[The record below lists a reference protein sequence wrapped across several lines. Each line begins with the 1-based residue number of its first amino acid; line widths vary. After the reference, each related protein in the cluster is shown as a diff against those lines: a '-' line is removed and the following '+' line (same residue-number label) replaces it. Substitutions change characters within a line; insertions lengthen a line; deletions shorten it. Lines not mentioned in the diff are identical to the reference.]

1 MSSNKHASLCQ
12 KTPSL
17 CRELQKAPA
26 LLLTE
31 DIRFKALLNERIDS
45 VAELFPCTYNSPYYK
60 FISKSDLSAET
71 SPLKVGVMLSGGPAP
86 GGHNVIL
93 GLLHSIKKL
102 HPNSQLLGFI
112 RNGEGLLNNN
122 TVEITDE
129 FIEEFRNS
137 GGFNCIG
144 TGRTNIITEENKAR
158 CLQTANELDL
168 DGLVIIGGDGSN
180 TATAILAEYFAKHQ
194 AKTVLV
200 GVPKTI
206 DGDLQHLF
214 LDLTFGFDTATKFYS
229 SIISN
234 ISRDALSCKGHYH
247 FIKLMGRSSSHITLE
262 CALQTHPNIALIGE
276 EIAEKSISL
285 ETLIHDI
292 CETIADRAAMGK
304 YHGVILIPEG
314 VIEFIPEIQSLVK
327 EIESIPEQE
336 NLYQAL
342 SLSSQQLL
350 CQFPEDICHQL
361 LYNRDAHGNVYV
373 SKISVDKLLIHLVRQ
388 HLETHFRQVPFN
400 AISHFLG
407 YEGRSGTPT
416 HFDNVYSYNL
426 GYGAGVLVFNR
437 CNGYLSTI
445 EGLTSPIE
453 KWRLRALPI
462 VRMLTTK
469 QGKDSKHYPLIKKRL
484 VDIANPVFNK
494 FSLYRKI
501 WALEDSYRFV
511 GPLQI
516 HSTEDAHS
524 DDFPPL
530 ILFLN
535 HNEWQKRCSIC
546 LEIPDQDY

>member
-1 MSSNKHASLCQ
+1 MSSCKHSSLCQ
-12 KTPSL
+12 KTPPL

-31 DIRFKALLNERIDS
+31 DKRFSALLDERIEP
-45 VAELFPCTYNSPYYK
+45 VAELFPHTYTSPYRK
-60 FISKSDLSAET
+60 FVPKSDLPLNIA
-71 SPLKVGVMLSGGPAP
+71 PLKVGVMLSGGPAP

-102 HPNSQLLGFI
+102 HPDSQLLGFL
-112 RNGEGLLNNN
+112 RDGHGLLNNN
-122 TVEITDE
+122 TVEITEE
-129 FIEEFRNS
+129 FMQEFRNS

-158 CLQTANELDL
+158 CLQTANQLDL

-180 TATAILAEYFAKHQ
+180 TATAILAEYFAKHH
-194 AKTVLV
+194 AKTVLI

-262 CALQTHPNIALIGE
+262 CALQTHPNMALIGE
-276 EIAEKSISL
+276 EIAEKGTSL
-285 ETLIHDI
+285 NSLIQEI
-292 CETIADRAAMGK
+292 CEVIADRAAMGK
-304 YHGVILIPEG
+304 YYGVILIPEG
-314 VIEFIPEIQSLVK
+314 IIEFIPEIQTLVK
-327 EIESIPEQE
+327 EIESLPESADLFQE
-336 NLYQAL
+336 L
-342 SLSSQQLL
+342 SSSSQQLL
-350 CQFPEDICHQL
+350 NQFPEDIRHQL

-373 SKISVDKLLIHLVRQ
+373 SKISVDKLLIYLVQQ
-388 HLETHFRQVPFN
+388 HLETHFKQVPFN

-426 GYGAGVLVFNR
+426 GYGAGILVFNR
-437 CNGYLSTI
+437 CNGYLTTI

-469 QGKDSKHYPLIKKRL
+469 KNKDGSIRPLIKKRL
-484 VDIANPVFNK
+484 VDISSPVFSK

-516 HSTEDAHS
+516 HSPENSHS

>member
-1 MSSNKHASLCQ
+1 MSSSKHSSLCQ
-12 KTPSL
+12 KTPPL

-31 DIRFKALLNERIDS
+31 DTRFSALLNDRVET
-45 VAELFPCTYNSPYYK
+45 VAQLFPCTYESPYRK
-60 FISKSDLSAET
+60 FIPKSDLPLDIA
-71 SPLKVGVMLSGGPAP
+71 PLKVGVMLSGGPAP

-102 HPNSQLLGFI
+102 HPHSKLLGFI
-112 RNGEGLLNNN
+112 RNGHGLLNNN
-122 TVEITDE
+122 TVEITEE
-129 FIEEFRNS
+129 FMKEFRNS

-158 CLQTANELDL
+158 CLQTANQLDL

-180 TATAILAEYFAKHQ
+180 TATAILAEYFAKHR
-194 AKTVLV
+194 AKTVLI

-262 CALQTHPNIALIGE
+262 CALQTHPNMALIGE
-276 EIAEKSISL
+276 EIAEKGTSL
-285 ETLIHDI
+285 SALIQGI
-292 CETIADRAAMGK
+292 CEMISDRAAMGK

-314 VIEFIPEIQSLVK
+314 VIEFIPEIQTLVK
-327 EIESIPEQE
+327 EIESFPEQTD
-336 NLYQAL
+336 LSQAL
-342 SLSSQQLL
+342 SPSSQQLL
-350 CQFPEDICHQL
+350 HQFPEDIRHQL

-373 SKISVDKLLIHLVRQ
+373 SQISVDKLLIHLVQ
-388 HLETHFRQVPFN
+388 NHLETHFKHVPFN

-426 GYGAGVLVFNR
+426 GYGAGILVFNR
-437 CNGYLSTI
+437 CNGYLTTI
-445 EGLTSPIE
+445 EGLTNPIE

-469 QGKDSKHYPLIKKRL
+469 TNKDGTLYPLIKKGL
-484 VDIANPVFNK
+484 VDISSPVFNK

-516 HSTEDAHS
+516 HSPEDSHS

>member
-1 MSSNKHASLCQ
+1 MSSCKHSSLCQ
-12 KTPSL
+12 KTPPL

-31 DIRFKALLNERIDS
+31 DKRFSALLDERIEP
-45 VAELFPCTYNSPYYK
+45 VAELFPHTYTSPYRK
-60 FISKSDLSAET
+60 FIPKSDLPLNIA
-71 SPLKVGVMLSGGPAP
+71 PLKVGVMLSGGPAP

-102 HPNSQLLGFI
+102 HPDSQLLGFL
-112 RNGEGLLNNN
+112 RDGHGLLNNN
-122 TVEITDE
+122 TVEITEE
-129 FIEEFRNS
+129 FMQEFRNS

-158 CLQTANELDL
+158 CLQTANQLDL

-180 TATAILAEYFAKHQ
+180 TATAILAEYFAKHH
-194 AKTVLV
+194 AKTVLI

-262 CALQTHPNIALIGE
+262 CALQTHPNMALIGE
-276 EIAEKSISL
+276 EIAEKGTSL
-285 ETLIHDI
+285 SALIQEI
-292 CETIADRAAMGK
+292 CEVIADRAAMGK
-304 YHGVILIPEG
+304 YYGVILIPEG
-314 VIEFIPEIQSLVK
+314 IIEFIPEIQTLVK
-327 EIESIPEQE
+327 EIESLPESSDLFQE
-336 NLYQAL
+336 L
-342 SLSSQQLL
+342 SSSSQQLL
-350 CQFPEDICHQL
+350 NQFPEDIRHQL
-361 LYNRDAHGNVYV
+361 LYNRDAHGNFYV
-373 SKISVDKLLIHLVRQ
+373 SKISVYKLLIYLVQQ
-388 HLETHFRQVPFN
+388 HLETHFKQVPFN

-426 GYGAGVLVFNR
+426 GYGAGILVFNR
-437 CNGYLSTI
+437 CNGYLTTI

-469 QGKDSKHYPLIKKRL
+469 KNKDGSIRPLIKKRL
-484 VDIANPVFNK
+484 VDISSPVFSK

-516 HSTEDAHS
+516 HSPENSHS

>member
-1 MSSNKHASLCQ
+1 MSSCKHSSLCQ
-12 KTPSL
+12 KTPPL

-31 DIRFKALLNERIDS
+31 DKRFSALLDERIEP
-45 VAELFPCTYNSPYYK
+45 VAELFPHTYTSPYRK
-60 FISKSDLSAET
+60 FIPKSDLPLNIA
-71 SPLKVGVMLSGGPAP
+71 PLKVGVMLSGGPAP

-102 HPNSQLLGFI
+102 HPDSQLLGFL
-112 RNGEGLLNNN
+112 RDGHGLLNNN
-122 TVEITDE
+122 TVEITEE
-129 FIEEFRNS
+129 FMQEFRNS

-158 CLQTANELDL
+158 CLQTANQLDL

-180 TATAILAEYFAKHQ
+180 TATAILAEYFAKHH
-194 AKTVLV
+194 AKTVLI

-262 CALQTHPNIALIGE
+262 CALQTHPNMALIGE
-276 EIAEKSISL
+276 EIAEKGTSL
-285 ETLIHDI
+285 NSLIQEI
-292 CETIADRAAMGK
+292 CEVIADRAAMGK
-304 YHGVILIPEG
+304 YYGVILIPEG
-314 VIEFIPEIQSLVK
+314 IIEFIPEIQTLVK
-327 EIESIPEQE
+327 EIESLPESADLFQE
-336 NLYQAL
+336 L
-342 SLSSQQLL
+342 SSSSQQLL
-350 CQFPEDICHQL
+350 NQFPEDIRHQL

-373 SKISVDKLLIHLVRQ
+373 SKISVDKLLIYLVQQ
-388 HLETHFRQVPFN
+388 HLETHFKQVPFN

-426 GYGAGVLVFNR
+426 GYGAGILVFNR
-437 CNGYLSTI
+437 CNGYLTTI

-469 QGKDSKHYPLIKKRL
+469 KNKDGSIRPLIKKRL
-484 VDIANPVFNK
+484 VDISSPVFSK

-516 HSTEDAHS
+516 HSPENSHS

>member
-1 MSSNKHASLCQ
+1 MSSGKHSSLCQ
-12 KTPSL
+12 KTPPL

-31 DIRFKALLNERIDS
+31 DKRFSALLDERIEP
-45 VAELFPCTYNSPYYK
+45 VAELFPHTYTSPYRK
-60 FISKSDLSAET
+60 FSPKSDLPLNIA
-71 SPLKVGVMLSGGPAP
+71 PLKVGVMLSGGPAP

-102 HPNSQLLGFI
+102 HPDSQLLGFL
-112 RNGEGLLNNN
+112 RDGHGLLNNN
-122 TVEITDE
+122 TVEITE
-129 FIEEFRNS
+129 AFMQEFRNS

-158 CLQTANELDL
+158 CLQTANQLDL

-180 TATAILAEYFAKHQ
+180 TATAILAEYFAKHH
-194 AKTVLV
+194 AKTVLI

-206 DGDLQHLF
+206 DGYLQHLF

-262 CALQTHPNIALIGE
+262 CALQTHPNMALIGE
-276 EIAEKSISL
+276 EIAEKGTSL
-285 ETLIHDI
+285 SSLIQEI
-292 CETIADRAAMGK
+292 CEVIADRAAMGK
-304 YHGVILIPEG
+304 YYGVILIPEG
-314 VIEFIPEIQSLVK
+314 IIEFIPEIQTLVK
-327 EIESIPEQE
+327 EIESLPESADLFQE
-336 NLYQAL
+336 L
-342 SLSSQQLL
+342 SSSSQQLL
-350 CQFPEDICHQL
+350 NQFPEDIRHQL

-373 SKISVDKLLIHLVRQ
+373 SKISVDKLLIYLVQQ
-388 HLETHFRQVPFN
+388 HLETHFKQVPFN

-426 GYGAGVLVFNR
+426 GYGAGILVFNR
-437 CNGYLSTI
+437 CNGYLTTI

-469 QGKDSKHYPLIKKRL
+469 KNKDGSIRPLIKKRL
-484 VDIANPVFNK
+484 VDISSPVFSK

-516 HSTEDAHS
+516 HSPENSHS

>member
-1 MSSNKHASLCQ
+1 MSSGKHSSLCQ
-12 KTPSL
+12 KTPPL

-31 DIRFKALLNERIDS
+31 DKRFSALLDERIEP
-45 VAELFPCTYNSPYYK
+45 VAELFPHTYTSPYRK
-60 FISKSDLSAET
+60 FVPKSDLPLNIA
-71 SPLKVGVMLSGGPAP
+71 PLKVGVMLSGGPAP

-102 HPNSQLLGFI
+102 HPDSQLLGFL
-112 RNGEGLLNNN
+112 RDGHGLLNNN
-122 TVEITDE
+122 TVEITEE
-129 FIEEFRNS
+129 FMQEFRNS

-158 CLQTANELDL
+158 CLQTANQLDL

-180 TATAILAEYFAKHQ
+180 TATAILAEYFAKHH
-194 AKTVLV
+194 AKTVLI

-262 CALQTHPNIALIGE
+262 CALQTHPNMALIGE
-276 EIAEKSISL
+276 EIAEKGTSL
-285 ETLIHDI
+285 SALIHEI
-292 CETIADRAAMGK
+292 CEVIADRAAMGK
-304 YHGVILIPEG
+304 YYGVILIPEG
-314 VIEFIPEIQSLVK
+314 IIEFIPEIQTLVK
-327 EIESIPEQE
+327 EIESLPESADLFQE
-336 NLYQAL
+336 L
-342 SLSSQQLL
+342 SSSSQQLL
-350 CQFPEDICHQL
+350 NQFPEDIRHQL

-373 SKISVDKLLIHLVRQ
+373 SKISVDKLLIYLVQQ
-388 HLETHFRQVPFN
+388 HLETHFKQVPFN

-426 GYGAGVLVFNR
+426 GYGAGILVFNR
-437 CNGYLSTI
+437 CNGYLTTI

-469 QGKDSKHYPLIKKRL
+469 KNKDGSIRPLIKKRL
-484 VDIANPVFNK
+484 VDISSPVFSK

-516 HSTEDAHS
+516 HSPENSHS

>member
-1 MSSNKHASLCQ
+1 MSSGKHSSLCQ
-12 KTPSL
+12 KTPPL

-31 DIRFKALLNERIDS
+31 DKRFSALLDERIEP
-45 VAELFPCTYNSPYYK
+45 VAELFPHTYTSPYRK
-60 FISKSDLSAET
+60 FIPKSDLPLNIA
-71 SPLKVGVMLSGGPAP
+71 PLKVGVMLSGGPAP

-102 HPNSQLLGFI
+102 HPDSQLLGFL
-112 RNGEGLLNNN
+112 RDGHGLLNNN
-122 TVEITDE
+122 TVEITEE
-129 FIEEFRNS
+129 FMQEFRNS

-158 CLQTANELDL
+158 CLQTANQLDL

-180 TATAILAEYFAKHQ
+180 TATAILAEYFAKHH
-194 AKTVLV
+194 AKTVLI

-262 CALQTHPNIALIGE
+262 CALQTHPNMALIGE
-276 EIAEKSISL
+276 EIAEKGTSL
-285 ETLIHDI
+285 SSLIQEI
-292 CETIADRAAMGK
+292 CEVIADRAAMGK
-304 YHGVILIPEG
+304 YYGVILIPEG
-314 VIEFIPEIQSLVK
+314 IIEFIPEIQTLVK
-327 EIESIPEQE
+327 EIESLPESADLFQE
-336 NLYQAL
+336 L
-342 SLSSQQLL
+342 SSSSQQLL
-350 CQFPEDICHQL
+350 NQFPEDIRHQL

-373 SKISVDKLLIHLVRQ
+373 SKISVDKLLIYLVQQ
-388 HLETHFRQVPFN
+388 HLETHFKQVPFN

-426 GYGAGVLVFNR
+426 GYGAGILVFNR
-437 CNGYLSTI
+437 CNGYLTTI

-469 QGKDSKHYPLIKKRL
+469 
-484 VDIANPVFNK
+484 
-494 FSLYRKI
+494 KI
-501 WALEDSYRFV
+501 RMEAF
-511 GPLQI
+511 G
-516 HSTEDAHS
+516 H
-524 DDFPPL
+524 
-530 ILFLN
+530 
-535 HNEWQKRCSIC
+535 
-546 LEIPDQDY
+546 